1 MNFYLLYSYFMRDH
15 IYMKENTSSNNSS
28 IKALRKIM
36 NHKLYTEQ
44 KANSAF
50 KIVIPDVE
58 IMVCCETLAPSGL
71 EKEIVSLGKEY
82 KNDFKANFNPNTY
95 YNYVI

>member
-1 MNFYLLYSYFMRDH
+1 MRDH
-15 IYMKENTSSNNSS
+15 IIMKENKSSNNSRN
-28 IKALRKIM
+28 KALRKIM

-58 IMVCCETLAPSGL
+58 IMVCCETLAPSSL
-71 EKEIVSLGKEY
+71 EKDIVSLGKEY
-82 KNDFKANFNPNTY
+82 KNDFKANFNPSTY